1 MLKRIYLTILSFFI
15 VMFALVPISYADA
28 SGIMFLDDPG
38 LAGVSE
44 LTTFS
49 KSVGTDT
56 SFDIDVWLKA
66 IEFDGDEMGVMVAGG
81 WVDYNVGTGELIEA
95 ISATLGPEFSTAWS
109 TNEVHPGD
117 NKVMVFETDDAAN
130 GGGMVDPYVLMATI
144 TFESADDLGISILTT
159 RGWGGYDDDFMSW
172 KGSLVGHDVTFQGG
186 AVNVVP
192 IPGAA
197 LLLVSGML
205 GLIGLGRKKI
215 RG

>member
-1 MLKRIYLTILSFFI
+1 MWKKIYLTICSLFV
-15 VMFALVPISYADA
+15 VMFVLVPISYASP
-28 SGIMFLDDPG
+28 SGIMFLDDPA

-44 LTTFS
+44 STAFS
-49 KSVGTDT
+49 KSVGTNT
-56 SFDIDVWLKA
+56 SFDINVWLKA
-66 IEFDGDEMGVMVAGG
+66 IDCGGTEEGMMAAGG

-95 ISATLGPEFSTAWS
+95 VSATLGPEFSTAWS
-109 TNEVHPGD
+109 TNEVHPDD
-117 NKVMVFETDDAAN
+117 NKVMVFETDDARP

-144 TFESADDLGISILTT
+144 TFESDDFFGTSILST
-159 RGWGGYDDDFMSW
+159 RGWSGYEDDFMTW
-172 KGSLVGHDVTFQGG
+172 GGSMFHDDVTFQGG

-197 LLLVSGML
+197 FLLVSGML